1 MKKTLSDWHYARP
14 ELAQTYLSLFA
25 LGLVSARCLFARRR
39 MGKTEF
45 LEKDF
50 VPAAKKEGYVTAYIN
65 LWNLQTDAASAIV
78 SLLYKTIA
86 PKRFGKIKI
95 KISGKIPGIAEGAV
109 ETELQSFDQRASCLA
124 LMDIMEKFDKTKFS
138 LMFVIDEAQVLAYA
152 ENSDFT
158 HALRASLDIR
168 KDRIKVMFAGSS
180 ETTLRRMFGIS
191 SEPFYNWA
199 PLEPFQL
206 LGKEFVIAMVNRVNA
221 ICKFELS
228 LDDALT
234 AFSELKNTPE
244 FFRRYIEYYLNNP
257 DLGSDAMLKETKH
270 SVLSDDKF
278 KKQWQSLQ
286 AADKV
291 LLTMITNSERDLYGK
306 SAIQRLGKALGIEDS
321 VKVSM
326 AQNALRRLSEK
337 NIITK
342 IDHGI
347 YQFEDEAFGDWVKHR
362 D

>member
-1 MKKTLSDWHYARP
+1 MKKTLPDWHYARP
-14 ELAQTYLSLFA
+14 ELAQKYLKLFA

-65 LWNLQTDAASAIV
+65 LWNLQTNAATAIV
-78 SLLYKTIA
+78 SLLDKTIS
-86 PKRFGKIKI
+86 KRRFEKIKI
-95 KISGKIPGIAEGAV
+95 KVSGKISSFIEGSIEA
-109 ETELQSFDQRASCLA
+109 ELQSLSQRAACLA
-124 LMDIMEKFDKTKFS
+124 LMDVMEKFDKTKS
-138 LMFVIDEAQVLAYA
+138 TLMFIIDEAQVLAYA

-168 KDRIKVMFAGSS
+168 KDRIKVLFAGSS
-180 ETTLRRMFGIS
+180 ETTLLRMFGIP
-191 SEPFYNWA
+191 SEPFYHWA
-199 PLEPFQL
+199 PLEPFSL
-206 LGKEFVIAMVNRVNA
+206 LGAEFVAAMVERVN
-221 ICKFELS
+221 IFCKFELS
-228 LDDALT
+228 LDDALL

-244 FFRRYIEYYLNNP
+244 FFRRYIENYLNNP
-257 DLGSDAMLKETKH
+257 DLGSNAVLQETK
-270 SVLSDDKF
+270 SKVLNDDRF
-278 KKQWQSLQ
+278 KKQWKLLQ

-291 LLTMITNSERDLYGK
+291 LLTMIANSEKDLYGK
-306 SAIQRLGKALGIEDS
+306 SAIQKLGKALGIEDS

-342 IDHGI
+342 IDHGL
-347 YQFEDEAFGDWVKHR
+347 YQFEDEAFGEWVKHK